1 MDARAH
7 DRNGRGGSVVAS
19 AQVSEWVASA
29 ERDYDAVHILRR
41 AARVPYE
48 IVGYHCQQCAEKYL
62 KALYVQHDRQPPY
75 IHDLV
80 QLLRGVAD
88 MCDTSAEL
96 VHPCERLTP
105 FGTLVRYPGSG
116 IEIGE
121 EHMPIVI
128 EAADRI
134 RDAVR
139 HCLGV
144 E

>member
-7 DRNGRGGSVVAS
+7 DRNGRGGGVVAS

-29 ERDYDAVHILRR
+29 EHDYDAVQILCR
-41 AARVPYE
+41 AARIPYE

-62 KALYVQHDRQPPY
+62 KALYVQHDRRPPY

-80 QLLRGVAD
+80 ELLHGVAD
-88 MCDTSAEL
+88 MCDGSAEL
-96 VHPCERLTP
+96 VHSCERLTP

-116 IEIGE
+116 IEVGV
-121 EHMPIVI
+121 EHMPVVM
-128 EAADRI
+128 EATDRV

-139 HCLGV
+139 DCLGV